1 MPDHEQILLHT
12 KLHRPDLPHGLV
24 VRTRLVE
31 WLGDGKDVPVTLV
44 CAPAGFGKTSLI
56 CYWLEHMPASQTQQA
71 ASLPS
76 AWLSLD
82 ANDSDLNIFLRYFI
96 AAIRTVFH
104 EACEA
109 TLALLQAQQLPQTV
123 LFTTFSNE
131 LNDLPGKVILVL
143 DDYHAIR
150 NMDVHKLLS
159 ELMQHWPKPLRLVL
173 ISRID
178 PSLPLPGFRAKGM
191 IREIRTQNLRFT
203 PQETAAFLE
212 QSQLVSVDRNT
223 LPLLEERLEGW
234 PAGLH
239 LAAISLRSAGSQE
252 AVLSALSSENTNIT
266 GYLVDEMLTGQL
278 PAIHSF
284 LLKTS
289 ILDRFCASLCE
300 AVIGEID
307 P

>member
-12 KLHRPDLPHGLV
+12 KLHRPYLPQDLV

-31 WLGDGKDVPVTLV
+31 WLGDGKDNPFTLV

-56 CYWLEHMPASQTQQA
+56 CYWLEHMAAGQAQEA

-82 ANDSDLNIFLRYFI
+82 ANDSDLNVFLRYFI

-109 TLALLQAQQLPQTV
+109 TLALLRAQQMPPQAV
-123 LFTTFSNE
+123 LFATFSNE

-178 PSLPLPGFRAKGM
+178 PPLPLAGFRAKGL

-203 PQETAAFLE
+203 HQETAAFLE
-212 QSQLVSVDRNT
+212 QSQLASMGRNT
-223 LPLLEERLEGW
+223 LSLLEERLEG
-234 PAGLH
+234 
-239 LAAISLRSAGSQE
+239 
-252 AVLSALSSENTNIT
+252 
-266 GYLVDEMLTGQL
+266 
-278 PAIHSF
+278 
-284 LLKTS
+284 
-289 ILDRFCASLCE
+289 
-300 AVIGEID
+300 
-307 P
+307 